1 MAHTTHP
8 TNARDAHRANWAAVA
23 TALILLGAYVIVCT
37 WQIDRPIWY
46 DEAWLVD
53 DAMQPGLTKSLGSAT
68 AYRHPVSI
76 GFLAM
81 VHAAVEP
88 GSNRPWMARVP
99 SMFFGGCT
107 LLCAG
112 WLVGSVIQHRAAGF
126 ACVAVLLA
134 CPAFQRYALE
144 IKQYI
149 PAAMFILLL
158 LCAAAAWCRTGGRP
172 AAYLWLGAAVA
183 GILVAYSAWLMVA
196 ASGLI
201 VFCTWALRRDRPQIL
216 RTLVFGV
223 TSAAVAATVYFG
235 FARELMSTQTDGAYW
250 QGYFLPR
257 NMDVLAQ
264 TFHLCVDRFAE
275 AWYLYDLPRVVW
287 IAAIAAM
294 FVGWV
299 AWLVRERVAAL
310 ILLAFFILLWLA
322 NVAGVWPHAVRVNI
336 GPLLLAHLCV
346 MLGPLLIVKFLVGRW
361 APRISDAAQ
370 RATNYA
376 GPLACL
382 LLVSAVLFA
391 SRNVRFET
399 ASVDRLFDQLVQQ
412 VRADDLLLL
421 DTTTFVTQRITG
433 TQLRGQTR
441 RVRWPSKETVLSEYL
456 PLIRGASA
464 SRVLIPFGHYSPP
477 LANTFGILRDAVEAD
492 GQWQTLWPDDDDP
505 VKHVVLLAFTPG
517 RLRTADHEIGNAT
530 QAD

>member
-1 MAHTTHP
+1 MAHSQTP
-8 TNARDAHRANWAAVA
+8 SSCGAAPGATGVIA
-23 TALILLGAYVIVCT
+23 TALILLAAYAVLCV

-53 DAMQPGLTKSLGSAT
+53 YALQPTVTDALAGTM
-68 AYRHPVSI
+68 AYGHPVSI
-76 GFLAM
+76 GFLAI
-81 VHAAVEP
+81 VHTAVEP

-99 SMFFGGCT
+99 SLFFGGCT

-112 WLVGSVIQHRAAGF
+112 WLIGSLLEHRAAGF
-126 ACVAVLLA
+126 ACVGVLVA

-144 IKQYI
+144 IKQYM
-149 PAAMFILLL
+149 PAAAMILLL
-158 LCAAAAWCRTGGRP
+158 VCAASAWCRTGGRA

-196 ASGLI
+196 ASGSI
-201 VFCTWALRRDRPQIL
+201 VFFTWAFRRDRRQIL
-216 RTLVFGV
+216 RTLLFG
-223 TSAAVAATVYFG
+223 TAIMAIAATVYFG
-235 FARELMSTQTDGAYW
+235 FARPLMSTETVGGYW
-250 QGYFLPR
+250 KPYFLPR
-257 NMDVLAQ
+257 DATVLSE
-264 TFHLCVDRFAE
+264 TFRICVDRFAE
-275 AWYLYDLPRVVW
+275 AWYLYELPRAGL
-287 IAAIAAM
+287 IAAIVVM
-294 FVGWV
+294 FVGWA
-299 AWLVRERVAAL
+299 AWLVRERVGAL
-310 ILLAFFILLWLA
+310 ILLVFFALVWVA
-322 NVAGVWPHAVRVNI
+322 NVAGVWPHAIRVNI
-336 GPLLLAHLCV
+336 GLLVLAHLCV
-346 MLGPLLIVKFLVGRW
+346 IIGPLLIVK
-361 APRISDAAQ
+361 
-370 RATNYA
+370 
-376 GPLACL
+376 L
-382 LLVSAVLFA
+382 LLCRRMSGLSAAARRALTCAAPLSCLVLVSVALFA

-412 VRADDLLLL
+412 ARADDLLLL
-421 DTTTFVTQRITG
+421 DTTTFVAQRITG

-441 RVRWPSKETVLSEYL
+441 RVRWPSKETVLPEYL
-456 PLIRGASA
+456 PLICGASA